1 MLINGKS
8 IEESTD
14 KELFD
19 YLDALRVERR
29 VKTEARKMK
38 AKERSIR
45 RKLPSVAEFAKLF
58 GADSE
63 SDPEPKYQ
71 QESETEETEETEK
84 NERSNL

>member
-45 RKLPSVAEFAKLF
+45 RKLPSFAEFAKLF

-63 SDPEPKYQ
+63 PEPETQHQ
-71 QESETEETEETEK
+71 QERETEETEEK
-84 NERSNL
+84 NESSNL